1 MARITKPL
9 TVSEI
14 RKAKPKDKLYKLY
27 DGLGLYLAV
36 SPTGKKVW
44 RFDYTDNNKKR
55 QTHTIG
61 DLDFISLE
69 EARLERLKLREKL
82 FRGGSLKTDNG
93 VTFSHIYEK
102 WFANW
107 SAKRAKTTTE
117 RAKYIIDTYF
127 IPKIGN
133 IAIEKITTRDIAQ
146 ALHEIDKTGAR
157 EMLNKAKS
165 AVRLCFAYSIS
176 SGYRDNNPVTDIN
189 NSIFSE
195 QVKNNNRHLKKSQ
208 IYQIHTIL
216 KDSKESVSAL
226 CFEYM
231 VRNLSRPSEAAAL
244 SWGEFN
250 KETGIVSIKS
260 ERMKMRRPHLIPL
273 SEQSLEIIQYAKEN
287 FLSDNFIFPNRTA
300 RSHITT
306 TTMSSLLNK
315 NEIDSSL
322 HGFRHLAST
331 ILHESRLFPSEI
343 IERAMSH
350 ADSNAIRATYNHA
363 QYIEEIRPML
373 QWWSDFIDK
382 CDTKDNNERALK
394 EAGIS
399 LI

>member
-14 RKAKPKDKLYKLY
+14 RKAKPKDRLYKLY
-27 DGLGLYLAV
+27 DGLGLYLAI

-69 EARLERLKLREKL
+69 EARLERLKLREKI
-82 FRGGSLKTDNG
+82 FRGGSLKIDNG
-93 VTFSHIYEK
+93 VTFGYVYEK
-102 WFANW
+102 WFVNW
-107 SAKRAKTTTE
+107 SAKRSKTTTD
-117 RAKYIIDTYF
+117 RAKYAIETYF
-127 IPKIGN
+127 LPKIGN

-146 ALHEIDKTGAR
+146 VLHDIDKTGAR

-165 AVRLCFAYSIS
+165 AVKLCFAYAIS
-176 SGYRDNNPVTDIN
+176 SGYRDSNPVTDIN

-195 QVKNNNRHLKKSQ
+195 QVKSNNRHLDKSQ
-208 IYQIHTIL
+208 LYQVHKIFKN
-216 KDSKESVSAL
+216 KDNSISAL

-231 VRNLSRPSEAAAL
+231 IRNLSRPSEAAAL
-244 SWGEFN
+244 TWDEYNPDSAIISV
-250 KETGIVSIKS
+250 KA
-260 ERMKMRRPHLIPL
+260 ERMKMRKPHLIPI
-273 SEQSLEIIQYAKEN
+273 SKQSKEIVQHSKEN
-287 FLSDNFIFPNRTA
+287 FISDIYVFPNRTA
-300 RSHITT
+300 RSHI
-306 TTMSSLLNK
+306 SLASISTALNK
-315 NEIDSSL
+315 NKIDSSL

-343 IERAMSH
+343 IEKAMSH
-350 ADSNAIRATYNHA
+350 ADSNTIRSTYNHA
-363 QYIEEIRPML
+363 LYVEEIRPML

-382 CDTKDNNERALK
+382 CDTKENNEKALK